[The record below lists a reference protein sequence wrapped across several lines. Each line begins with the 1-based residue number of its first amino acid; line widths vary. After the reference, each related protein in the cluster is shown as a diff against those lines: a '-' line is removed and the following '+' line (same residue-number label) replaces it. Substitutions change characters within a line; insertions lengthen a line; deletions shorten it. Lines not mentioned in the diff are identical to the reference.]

1 MSIQNLILSC
11 CAILLAVLT
20 RAQSVVVSNY
30 FNSID
35 QRDEW
40 IELLVT
46 GDDVDIRNWSIRD
59 NNSTQTAWQTEVYF
73 SSDPLWNH
81 LRRGTIIVLWNRVVS
96 SDGVTNHSADLN
108 KDDGYIEVTVQNST
122 YFTGGDFYAGPT
134 YLGPTLNF
142 AAGGDIIQL
151 RDASGTH
158 VHCLAHKSTV
168 GANFTALPNPKI
180 NLTAGIANGEATMIC
195 PGASLAD
202 YGTNSPQSGSVYA
215 SRSAVIDFGLPN
227 VCSASSTANQD
238 FWNDLREPDFISQ
251 VITPFP
257 VVVGTPGS
265 ISFSWAACTDV
276 YPTDVVTGYIILRNT
291 TNTFTP
297 PLDGTTYTDGQ
308 TLGGATI
315 LAHIPTSQITT
326 YTDNTVMNGNEYY
339 YRVYAYRYT
348 TDQPNGNTYHVSRG
362 RAYSDTY
369 VSVETLLLPV
379 SLANFD
385 AYLENCTTILQWNTL
400 NEINNDFFTIE
411 KSHDGEHYEPFTEV
425 DGSGVSLMPHQYS
438 SIDEAPFQGIN
449 YYRLS
454 QTDWNGWSEYLGV
467 REIYNAVSTL
477 QITLLGS
484 DRYQLNGIQNAEVH
498 VSVIDI
504 LGRLVDRLTAVA
516 TDGQAFFDVKQSTGY
531 MLVIQDGNAQ
541 SVYRFSN

>member
-1 MSIQNLILSC
+1 MSIHKLILSC

-30 FNSID
+30 FNAID

-46 GDDVDIRNWSIRD
+46 SDDVDIRNWSIRD

-96 SDGVTNHSADLN
+96 SDGITNHPADLN

-158 VHCLAHKSTV
+158 VHCLAHKFTV
-168 GANFTALPNPKI
+168 GADFTALPNPKI
-180 NLTAGIANGEATMIC
+180 NLTSGIANGEATLVC
-195 PGASLAD
+195 PGGSLAD
-202 YGTNSPQSGSVYA
+202 YGTNSPQSGTTYA
-215 SRSAVIDFGLPN
+215 SRNTTVDFGLPN
-227 VCSASSTANQD
+227 ACSASSTANQD

-251 VITPFP
+251 VVTPFP

-276 YPTDVVTGYIILRNT
+276 YPTDLVTGYIILRNT

-297 PLDGTTYTDGQ
+297 PLDGTTYTNGQ
-308 TLGGATI
+308 ILGGATI

-362 RAYSDTY
+362 RAYTDTY

-385 AYLENCTTILQWNTL
+385 AYLENGTTILQWNTL
-400 NEINNDFFTIE
+400 NEINNDFFTLE
-411 KSHDGEHYEPFTEV
+411 KSADGIQYETIALV
-425 DGSGVSLMPHQYS
+425 DGNGVSLMTHEYRS
-438 SIDEAPFQGIN
+438 VDESPYAGTN

-454 QTDWNGWSEYLGV
+454 QTDWNGWTEYLGV
-467 REIYNAVSTL
+467 REVFNAVSAL
-477 QITLLGS
+477 QITSLGGDS
-484 DRYQLNGIQNAEVH
+484 YRLNGILNA
-498 VSVIDI
+498 SVEICVVDY
-504 LGRLVDRLTAVA
+504 LGRTVERQIVFA
-516 TDGQAFFDVKQSTGY
+516 TDGQALFESKKSVGY
-531 MLVIQDGNAQ
+531 MLVIRDGTQQ
-541 SVYRFSN
+541 SVYRFIH